1 MASVDRMWRIL
12 VSVASQLVPTRESQ
26 AGSRFSVVA
35 LLDVSEAGTTTI
47 IALIIAPGDSD
58 SSKVL
63 TPVSRFLSHFFGPK
77 GPDPGP
83 TPPRN
88 LLHHRLFRW
97 SAQVTVSLDRRPIH
111 YAQAWVVLDI
121 FTCRSYPGQKHQAGH
136 TKCPDVCSL
145 IDNTRNGIFV
155 HIVVSLC

>member
-12 VSVASQLVPTRESQ
+12 VSVASQLVPTRESR

-35 LLDVSEAGTTTI
+35 LLDVSEVGTTTI

-97 SAQVTVSLDRRPIH
+97 SAQVTVSLDRRPFIMLRLGLCLTFLRVVH
-111 YAQAWVVLDI
+111 TPVKSTKLGTPNAQTSAL
-121 FTCRSYPGQKHQAGH
+121 
-136 TKCPDVCSL
+136 
-145 IDNTRNGIFV
+145 
-155 HIVVSLC
+155 